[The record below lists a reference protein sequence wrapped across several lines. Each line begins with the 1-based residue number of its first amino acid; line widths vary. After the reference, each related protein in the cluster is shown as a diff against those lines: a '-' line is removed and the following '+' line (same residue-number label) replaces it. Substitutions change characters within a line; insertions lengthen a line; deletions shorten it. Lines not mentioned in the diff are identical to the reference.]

1 MSILPART
9 PLSRDQVPAAYG
21 RLCLRQL
28 GLELPEHGET
38 GGSDALSAEQAWA
51 DSHLAPLIGPPAR
64 SVAGAP
70 DLPGCADAV
79 RDALNLLLPADRQVS
94 WLGRRMLGMRRLSHP
109 LRRGGAVSPS
119 GSCRLLPTA
128 DGVLAVNLAR
138 DEDWSLLPAWLECE
152 GLRSWEGLAAAL
164 LPRDSATVL
173 ERGRW
178 LGLPV
183 APMAPPPPGA
193 AWLDARHLADSRP
206 PPAGGRPRVLDL
218 SSLWAGPL
226 CSQLLRLGGAQ
237 VLRIEHPQRPDG
249 ARRGPALFFDSLNA
263 GKQTLALDLR
273 QPAQRARFFE
283 ELSRADI
290 LIEAF
295 RPRVWQQLGIEPEA
309 CLARQPGLSWLSI
322 TGHGR
327 DEPQAHWAAF
337 GDDAAVA
344 GGLSHVMRQACG
356 ETLIVGDAI
365 ADPLTGLHAALAAQA
380 AFRGGGGWLLSVPLS
395 RVVAHCLNFL
405 QARRQGT
412 A

>member
-1 MSILPART
+1 MSILPPRP
-9 PLSRDQVPAAYG
+9 PLSRTQAPAAYG

-28 GLELPEHGET
+28 GLELPDRDVSGR
-38 GGSDALSAEQAWA
+38 SAALSAEQAWA
-51 DSHLAPLIGPPAR
+51 DSHLAPLIGSPDR
-64 SVAGAP
+64 SVPGAP

-79 RDALNLLLPADRQVS
+79 RDALNLLLPLDRPVT

-109 LRRGGAVSPS
+109 LVRGGSVSPS

-128 DGVLAVNLAR
+128 DGILAVNLAR
-138 DEDWSLLPAWLECE
+138 EEDWSLLPAWLEVD
-152 GLRSWEGLAAAL
+152 GLETWDALTAAL
-164 LPRDSATVL
+164 QRRDLASLL

-183 APMAPPPPGA
+183 AAMDAPDTEA
-193 AWLDARHLADSRP
+193 AWLDARRLGDSRP
-206 PPAGGRPRVLDL
+206 PTAGSRPRVLDL

-263 GKQTLALDLR
+263 GKDSLQLDLR
-273 QPAQRARFFE
+273 QPTQRARFFE
-283 ELSRADI
+283 ELARADI

-309 CLARQPGLSWLSI
+309 CLARQPGLSWVSI

-344 GGLSHVMRQACG
+344 GGLSHVMQQSCG

-380 AFRGGGGWLLSVPLS
+380 AYLGGGGWLLSLPLS
-395 RVVAHCLNFL
+395 QVVAHCLNFL
-405 QARRQGT
+405 RAAPAGK